1 MINLYQ
7 ILNIPHYAS
16 AQDIQAALQRAQEG
30 LDPKAIKAINEWL
43 LVPDV
48 RARYDAKLRQEQ
60 PDFFMTHAETTS
72 NQVPKPKIVP
82 ANSAA
87 DDDEYMDLPPLWN
100 PKAAMWWS
108 VFFNVV
114 LGAVLHAKNWEALGE
129 KDLAKQNWIWAG
141 VGAGVVLALM
151 LSDATKIGWIVHL
164 ALVFAWYHSTGNK
177 QVEFFKKEFGED
189 YERKGWLVPI
199 ILTVLAIIAAGV
211 LVVMIA
217 PENIILYVFLDG
229 FDYANRYH
237 CFWQ

>member
-141 VGAGVVLALM
+141 VGTGVVVALM
-151 LSDATKIGWIVHL
+151 LGGEKIE
-164 ALVFAWYHSTGNK
+164 LVLQIGLQIGLVVGWYHSTGNK

-211 LVVMIA
+211 LVVMIS
-217 PENIILYVFLDG
+217 PDSILE
-229 FDYANRYH
+229 
-237 CFWQ
+237 

>member
-72 NQVPKPKIVP
+72 NQVPT
-82 ANSAA
+82 
-87 DDDEYMDLPPLWN
+87 
-100 PKAAMWWS
+100 WWS

-141 VGAGVVLALM
+141 VGTGVVFALM
-151 LSDATKIGWIVHL
+151 LGGEKIE
-164 ALVFAWYHSTGNK
+164 LVLQIGLQIGLVVGWYHSTGNK

-211 LVVMIA
+211 LVVMIS
-217 PENIILYVFLDG
+217 PDSILE
-229 FDYANRYH
+229 
-237 CFWQ
+237 